1 MHPLYE
7 LLETLEKAHIHFEI
21 RRYTSSSVTVVATPM
36 PGLRLE
42 IDVFEDGQIE
52 FCKFKG
58 DETPIVDQKQLQK
71 IIDDVV
77 ALDAKH
83 ETPSSHD
90 G

>member
-1 MHPLYE
+1 
-7 LLETLEKAHIHFEI
+7 
-21 RRYTSSSVTVVATPM
+21 M